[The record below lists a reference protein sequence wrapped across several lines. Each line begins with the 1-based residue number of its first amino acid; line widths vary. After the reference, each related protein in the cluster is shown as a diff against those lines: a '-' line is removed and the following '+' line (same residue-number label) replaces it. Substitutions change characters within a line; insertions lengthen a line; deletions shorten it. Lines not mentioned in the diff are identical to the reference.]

1 MDAVIGRFSAHVFAL
16 FRIMVGLLFACH
28 GAQKLLGWPHP
39 TPLGAAGR
47 PLPPMMLVSGIIEL
61 GGGLLV
67 AVGLFAGIAAF
78 ICSGEMAV
86 AFFTVHFHATS
97 DGWIPL
103 INKGELAVAYC
114 FSFLYIAAHGSGIW
128 SIDNLLRR
136 RVAINGST
144 AAAQP

>member
-28 GAQKLLGWPHP
+28 GAQKLLGWPPGMPHR
-39 TPLGAAGR
+39 G
-47 PLPPMMLVSGIIEL
+47 PLPPMELVSGIVEF

-78 ICSGEMAV
+78 VCSGEMAV
-86 AFFTVHFHATS
+86 AFFTVHFHATGT
-97 DGWIPL
+97 GWIPL

-114 FSFLYIAAHGSGIW
+114 FSFLYIAAHGSSIW
-128 SIDNLLRR
+128 SMDNLLRR
-136 RVAINGST
+136 RVAVSGST
-144 AAAQP
+144 AVAQP

>member
-28 GAQKLLGWPHP
+28 GAQKLLGWPPGMPHH
-39 TPLGAAGR
+39 G
-47 PLPPMMLVSGIIEL
+47 PLPRMVLVSGIIEF

-86 AFFTVHFHATS
+86 AFFMVHFHATGY
-97 DGWIPL
+97 GWIPL

-114 FSFLYIAAHGSGIW
+114 FSFLYIAAHGAGIW
-128 SIDNLLRR
+128 SMDNLLRR
-136 RVAINGST
+136 RVAVNGST